1 MANYCVCEWYM
12 ASVTQ
17 EITIMR
23 RNAASTKSRMRRT
36 PAYAVAIEKGETS
49 HGRAQA
55 SLPGYLAIRPSSIP
69 NAGRGVFAQ
78 RNFQEGQPILM
89 PTGRFV
95 DAQTQTHA
103 QHLYSFMVPDHPQV
117 SFQCHLDSETN
128 IVKYIN
134 SAHRTRRAPNAA
146 ILWHGTL
153 PMVYATR
160 PIRRGNEI
168 LFDYAF

>member
-1 MANYCVCEWYM
+1 MTSMTEKIN
-12 ASVTQ
+12 
-17 EITIMR
+17 TIK
-23 RNAASTKSRMRRT
+23 RNAASTKSRMRRR
-36 PAYAVAIEKGETS
+36 PAYAVAVEKGETS

-69 NAGRGVFAQ
+69 NAGRGVFALRDFLERQ
-78 RNFQEGQPILM
+78 AILM

-95 DAQTQTHA
+95 NAQAQTHA
-103 QHLYSFMVPDHPQV
+103 QQLYSFTVPGHPQV

-134 SAHRTRRAPNAA
+134 SAHRTRRAPNAQ

-160 PIRRGNEI
+160 PIRRGEEI